1 MALGP
6 DTWRPKLT
14 NWANSVGSRGKKL
27 LLVGALTCLV
37 FAGVAGYGDFREV
50 WQHLVDFP
58 LTYLGLAFGL
68 ALVNYLLRFLRWAY
82 YLRIL
87 NLAVPF
93 RLSSLTF
100 LIGLAMTITP
110 GKVGELVKSYT
121 LRDRAGVAVSS
132 SAPVVLMERLTD
144 LASVALMGLVG
155 LALLPAPVSVVLAIT
170 LAGVAAVVYLL
181 TTRHADRVL
190 GWRVIQR
197 WVGELREAQQAIR
210 KMSRPGPF
218 LVATA
223 LAFLAW
229 LSEGLALWVVL
240 EGLGADVGLLLSLP
254 IYAGSVLV
262 GAATT
267 LPGGLVGTEGAMVTL
282 LQQTGAERDVAAAG
296 TLLVRVATLWFA
308 VVVGLAAWSCLHWFV
323 PKRADENVHESMA
336 GETVVEAGSEGQ
348 TNG

>member
-1 MALGP
+1 MG
-6 DTWRPKLT
+6 
-14 NWANSVGSRGKKL
+14 NRGKKL
-27 LLVGALTCLV
+27 LLILALTCLV

-50 WQHLVDFP
+50 WKHLADIS
-58 LTYLGLAFGL
+58 LTHLGLAFGL

-82 YLRIL
+82 YLRVL

-93 RLSSLTF
+93 HLSSLTF

-155 LALLPAPVSVVLAIT
+155 LALVPTSVSVVLAII
-170 LAGVAAVVYLL
+170 LAGVGALVYLL
-181 TTRHADRVL
+181 TTRHTDRVL
-190 GWRVIQR
+190 GWRLVQR
-197 WVGELREAQQAIR
+197 WVGEIREAKQAIR
-210 KMSRPGPF
+210 ELSRPRPL
-218 LVATA
+218 LVATVLA
-223 LAFLAW
+223 LLAW
-229 LSEGLALWVVL
+229 VSEGIALWVIL
-240 EGLGADVGLLLSLP
+240 EGLGADVTLLLSLP

-267 LPGGLVGTEGAMVTL
+267 LPGGLVGTEGAMVAL
-282 LQQTGAERDVAAAG
+282 LQQAGAERDVAAAG

-308 VVVGLAAWSCLHWFV
+308 VVVGFAAWACLHWLV
-323 PKRADENVHESMA
+323 PGKEVGAGHETFA
-336 GETVVEAGSEGQ
+336 GGTAIETSSEGQ
-348 TNG
+348 SNG

>member
-1 MALGP
+1 MG
-6 DTWRPKLT
+6 
-14 NWANSVGSRGKKL
+14 NRGKKL
-27 LLVGALTCLV
+27 LLIFALTCLV

-50 WQHLVDFP
+50 WKHLVDFP
-58 LTYLGLAFGL
+58 LTHLGLAFGL
-68 ALVNYLLRFLRWAY
+68 ALFNYLLRFLRWAY

-87 NLAVPF
+87 NLVVPF
-93 RLSSLTF
+93 HLSSLTF

-155 LALLPAPVSVVLAIT
+155 LALVPTSVSVVLAIT
-170 LAGVAAVVYLL
+170 LAGVGVLVYLL
-181 TTRHADRVL
+181 TTRHTDRVF
-190 GWRVIQR
+190 GWRLIRR
-197 WVGELREAQQAIR
+197 WVGEIREAQQAIR
-210 KMSRPGPF
+210 VMSRPCPL
-218 LVATA
+218 LVATV

-229 LSEGLALWVVL
+229 VSEGIALWVIL
-240 EGLGADVGLLLSLP
+240 KGLDADVGLLLSLP

-282 LQQTGAERDVAAAG
+282 LQQAGAERDVAAAG
-296 TLLVRVATLWFA
+296 TLLVRVATLWLA
-308 VVVGLAAWSCLHWFV
+308 VVVGFAAWACLHWLV
-323 PKRADENVHESMA
+323 PAKGVDA
-336 GETVVEAGSEGQ
+336 GNKTLAGGSAIETGSEGQ
-348 TNG
+348 SNG